1 MRKFNFDESILK
13 DVILKSTENDDIK
26 ECAIKI
32 LQVRLDKIRTYREL
46 EDKFGTDTFY
56 ESLILLDK
64 LDIWEYIKLI

>member
-1 MRKFNFDESILK
+1 VRKFNFDESILK

>member
-1 MRKFNFDESILK
+1 VRKFNFDESILK

-32 LQVRLDKIRTYREL
+32 LQVRLDKIKTYREL